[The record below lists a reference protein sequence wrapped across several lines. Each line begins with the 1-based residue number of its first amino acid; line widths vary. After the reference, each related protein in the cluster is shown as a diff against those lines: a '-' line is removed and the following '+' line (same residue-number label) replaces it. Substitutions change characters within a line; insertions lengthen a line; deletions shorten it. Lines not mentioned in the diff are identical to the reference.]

1 MVTSP
6 KKATF
11 SWQRLDVALS
21 ERVASPAVGVGKD
34 GSRVPVGL
42 LIDSSSDVGVGL
54 VSSAVVLA
62 LVANVGE
69 AVTSSGGWVVG
80 VASPVTVEVTST

>member
-21 ERVASPAVGVGKD
+21 ERVASRAVGVGKD

-54 VSSAVVLA
+54 VSSAVELA